1 MTFEL
6 GLGEEGFNWMEA
18 ASKEASVSGISGIPV
33 LAPLFPWLVTLTSP
47 LSLGFPISPVGTG
60 CT

>member
-6 GLGEEGFNWMEA
+6 GLGEGGFNWVEA
-18 ASKEASVSGISGIPV
+18 AGKEASGSGISWIPV

-47 LSLGFPISPVGTG
+47 LSLGFPISPVGAG